1 MSVTR
6 RSWLGLFVLHALAA
20 TGLSACA
27 PLPKGEYW
35 KGSYLHLDPPRYTFE
50 VPEGWREAT
59 PKDFPSLGFNRRMF
73 ARLDERG
80 RQAFLERA
88 ELELEAIDTGLI
100 SPRGAW
106 IQVGSEARTGGWY
119 ISSAPLRFGLTEQ
132 EKQGIWQRFSTA
144 RIDRAP
150 PTDKPTLTLEL
161 MDVVDYGLNRRVLR
175 VRFRS
180 DDARGSMYWTVLGL
194 FSSSDTISLAHVGTP
209 ENRDEGLSALEEI
222 ATSIRFD

>member
-6 RSWLGLFVLHALAA
+6 RSWLSLIVLLVMAA
-20 TGLSACA
+20 TGVSSCA

-59 PKDFPSLGFNRRMF
+59 PSDFPSLGFNRRVF
-73 ARLDERG
+73 ARLDEPG
-80 RQAFLERA
+80 RRAFLERA
-88 ELELEAIDTGLI
+88 EIELEAIDTGLI
-100 SPRGAW
+100 SPSGAW
-106 IQVGSEARTGGWY
+106 IQVGSEARTGGFY
-119 ISSAPLRFGLTEQ
+119 LSVAPLRFGLTEQ
-132 EKQGIWQRFSTA
+132 EKRGIWERFSTA

-161 MDVVDYGLNRRVLR
+161 MDVVDYGLNRVLR

-194 FSSSDTISLAHVGTP
+194 FNASDTISLAHVGTP
-209 ENRDEGLSALEEI
+209 ENRDEGLSALEAI
-222 ATSIRFD
+222 VTSIHFD